1 MYEKIIDKYL
11 KQSYKYQSGGYNRK
25 LPITLSDGRKIEL
38 STNSDEYR
46 KLYESGKLTNKVGD
60 KEYVGTRLENVEITA
75 PKDPNYIPYT
85 RQQFIKERVGN
96 LGNITDPNNMPAD
109 MEKQYQAE
117 LNDRAAKKVLDRLPQ
132 PNGNKASESD
142 NLRWYNSL
150 TDAEKQVV
158 RSSKYAN
165 QFLPAER
172 ANNIY
177 QSNKAQSKGFL
188 NSLRP
193 DNLALAAK
201 GTPERFRIFPN
212 AKNKIED
219 NISPLV
225 IFGDM
230 TKEVGTVPKNI
241 KDGNYVEA
249 ALGIGMP
256 LLGGALA
263 SKAKGLSFVNEVFN
277 PFAGLGNI
285 VKPKKVEDNAK
296 NINKLVGKKNE
307 AQLVEKTLPSTP
319 NTNKL
324 PVYPEKGIVPS
335 STPYNII
342 NRRFRHTPDILEDLK
357 NTYRAEWEQKY
368 GKVYDEKD
376 LGLYAKMRDIENNP
390 VIQNTNKKIDKDVVK
405 VLQRQKT
412 DLKYTPREELIID
425 AYTRG
430 YDNVL
435 NKRKKVNHKFYD
447 DVVRPELEQL
457 LLKNKTSKP
466 QTVHRAT
473 YNHDAT
479 VERNGQI
486 ITIPFEDLQE
496 GDIYVPNI
504 FLSTTINKHSSNQ
517 FGDIGMEI
525 RLPKNQSYG
534 LFGAVPSNTYS
545 DVEKELL
552 LPEKLKYKVDKV
564 EKSTKLKDLSEMVE
578 GEEYKIGNSTYKKVN
593 GNYYVNGVELR
604 DNYKPVA
611 LHNINS
617 NRKDKK
623 FKMSIKNP
631 YIVAPFI
638 SSSYL
643 LNNRNQQNKNQ

>member
-75 PKDPNYIPYT
+75 PKDPNYVPYT

-132 PNGNKASESD
+132 PNGNKASQFN

-172 ANNIY
+172 AYNLD
-177 QSNKAQSKGFL
+177 QSNKAQSKGFI

-193 DNLALAAK
+193 DNLALATK

-230 TKEVGTVPKNI
+230 VEGVGTVPKNI

-263 SKAKGLSFVNEVFN
+263 SKAKGLSFVNDVLN
-277 PFAGLGNI
+277 PFAGLDNI
-285 VKPKKVEDNAK
+285 VKKR
-296 NINKLVGKKNE
+296 
-307 AQLVEKTLPSTP
+307 
-319 NTNKL
+319 
-324 PVYPEKGIVPS
+324 PV
-335 STPYNII
+335 
-342 NRRFRHTPDILEDLK
+342 
-357 NTYRAEWEQKY
+357 
-368 GKVYDEKD
+368 
-376 LGLYAKMRDIENNP
+376 LG
-390 VIQNTNKKIDKDVVK
+390 
-405 VLQRQKT
+405 
-412 DLKYTPREELIID
+412 
-425 AYTRG
+425 
-430 YDNVL
+430 
-435 NKRKKVNHKFYD
+435 
-447 DVVRPELEQL
+447 
-457 LLKNKTSKP
+457 NKTSVNEEANNMLSEFKSRINTEEGQQRAKALGANTKKLDALTFDP
-466 QTVHRAT
+466 NSSKVFADGEINAYYSQRGNMIGISNDMPIKQTKSSVRHELEHAT
-473 YNHDAT
+473 QNSTPSAGQILAEHLDEKRGLNEYQAKIDNDPKNIEIKKQIYDLGQTFREKSQEKQAIQI
-479 VERNGQI
+479 ERN
-486 ITIPFEDLQE
+486 
-496 GDIYVPNI
+496 NI
-504 FLSTTINKHSSNQ
+504 DSKIK
-517 FGDIGMEI
+517 EI
-525 RLPKNQSYG
+525 
-534 LFGAVPSNTYS
+534 
-545 DVEKELL
+545 
-552 LPEKLKYKVDKV
+552 
-564 EKSTKLKDLSEMVE
+564 
-578 GEEYKIGNSTYKKVN
+578 EE
-593 GNYYVNGVELR
+593 
-604 DNYKPVA
+604 
-611 LHNINS
+611 
-617 NRKDKK
+617 
-623 FKMSIKNP
+623 
-631 YIVAPFI
+631 
-638 SSSYL
+638 
-643 LNNRNQQNKNQ
+643 